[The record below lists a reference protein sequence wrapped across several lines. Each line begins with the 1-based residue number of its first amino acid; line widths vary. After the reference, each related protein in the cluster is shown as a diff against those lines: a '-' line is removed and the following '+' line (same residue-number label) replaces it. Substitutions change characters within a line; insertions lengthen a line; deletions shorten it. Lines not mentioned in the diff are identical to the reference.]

1 MNFREGKMND
11 EVTVNG
17 GYGGDG
23 SGDSGGGGAKDDR
36 LDASLNQK
44 ENQEPS
50 SG

>member
-1 MNFREGKMND
+1 MND

-17 GYGGDG
+17 GYGDGG
-23 SGDSGGGGAKDDR
+23 SGVGGGAKDDR

>member
-1 MNFREGKMND
+1 MND
-11 EVTVNG
+11 EVTVNR

-23 SGDSGGGGAKDDR
+23 SGVGGGDSGGGGAKDDR

-50 SG
+50 SGLT